1 MSDSPHTTTR
11 LGRAGQIARLN
22 AVFSWFLQTS
32 EADAPGVASTA
43 ESVRLK
49 TASSN
54 FATMLKQSLVVVAS
68 PATTEPSTK
77 A

>member
-54 FATMLKQSLVVVAS
+54 FATMLKQRSYRSLTPFS
-68 PATTEPSTK
+68 FRTK
-77 A
+77 QAR